1 VIKNFNFSSRRD
13 VITPLALKLGKNDG
27 NICVRIST
35 SDIPRVL
42 ARIKNK
48 WKAIAPSQP
57 FDYSFMDEDFNK
69 LYATEQRTGQI
80 FITFAVLAIVI
91 ACLGLWGLVT
101 YAAQQ
106 RTKEIGIRKV
116 LVANLSNIISMISQ
130 DFFKLVLPAS
140 LIAFPIAWWRMHK
153 WLQDCAYRI
162 SISRWVFAL
171 AGLLAVI
178 IALMT
183 VSFQSI
189 KATVS
194 NPVKSL
200 RTEYWQ

>member
-1 VIKNFNFSSRRD
+1 
-13 VITPLALKLGKNDG
+13 
-27 NICVRIST
+27 
-35 SDIPRVL
+35 
-42 ARIKNK
+42 
-48 WKAIAPSQP
+48 
-57 FDYSFMDEDFNK
+57 
-69 LYATEQRTGQI
+69 
-80 FITFAVLAIVI
+80 
-91 ACLGLWGLVT
+91 
-101 YAAQQ
+101 
-106 RTKEIGIRKV
+106 
-116 LVANLSNIISMISQ
+116 MISQ
-130 DFFKLVLPAS
+130 DFLKLVLPAS
-140 LIAFPIAWWRMHK
+140 FIAFPIAWWGMNK